1 MNYDAI
7 LFDYDGTVADSIADI
22 AYAANRA
29 LRLAGLP
36 EREEAE
42 YRSFAGSGAGV
53 LLRRAAPAGTDGE
66 TLRALYDDYVAYYAE
81 HANDRSRPYDGVPEM
96 LSALKEAGRKL
107 AVISNKPDAAMQP
120 GVKRFFAPWLDLA
133 VGEKPGVRRKPW
145 PDMLEA
151 AAAELG
157 VALPRCLYV
166 GDTEV
171 DLETARAANIDC
183 AAVTWGFRTRGQ
195 LAAAGA
201 SLLFDSPAELT
212 AFILNA

>member
-22 AYAANRA
+22 AFAANRA

-53 LLRRAAPAGTDGE
+53 LLRRAAPAGTGEE
-66 TLRALYDDYVAYYAE
+66 TLRALYDDYVAWYAD

-96 LSALKEAGRKL
+96 LSALKEAGLKL
-107 AVISNKPDAAMQP
+107 AVISNKPDAAVQP
-120 GVKRFFAPWLDLA
+120 GVKRFFALWLDLA
-133 VGEKPGVRRKPW
+133 VGETPGVRRKPW

-183 AAVTWGFRTRGQ
+183 AAVTWGFRTREQ
-195 LAAAGA
+195 LVAAGA
-201 SLLFDSPAELT
+201 SLLFDTPAELT
-212 AFILNA
+212 AFILES

>member
-66 TLRALYDDYVAYYAE
+66 TLQALYDDYVAYYAD
-81 HANDRSRPYDGVPEM
+81 HANDRSRPYDGVP
-96 LSALKEAGRKL
+96 
-107 AVISNKPDAAMQP
+107 
-120 GVKRFFAPWLDLA
+120 
-133 VGEKPGVRRKPW
+133 
-145 PDMLEA
+145 
-151 AAAELG
+151 
-157 VALPRCLYV
+157 
-166 GDTEV
+166 
-171 DLETARAANIDC
+171 
-183 AAVTWGFRTRGQ
+183 
-195 LAAAGA
+195 
-201 SLLFDSPAELT
+201 
-212 AFILNA
+212 

>member
-36 EREEAE
+36 EREAAE
-42 YRSFAGSGAGV
+42 YRAFAGSGAGV
-53 LLRRAAPAGTDGE
+53 LLRRAA
-66 TLRALYDDYVAYYAE
+66 
-81 HANDRSRPYDGVPEM
+81 RPYDGVPEM
-96 LSALKEAGRKL
+96 LAALKEAGQKL
-107 AVISNKPDAAMQP
+107 AVISNKPDAAVQP
-120 GVKRFFAPWLDLA
+120 GVRRFFAPWLDLA

-157 VALPRCLYV
+157 VALARCLYV

-171 DLETARAANIDC
+171 DLETARAAGIDC
-183 AAVTWGFRTRGQ
+183 AAVTWGFRTREQ
-195 LAAAGA
+195 LVAAGA
-201 SLLFDSPAELT
+201 SLLFDTPAELT
-212 AFILNA
+212 SYILEQ

>member
-7 LFDYDGTVADSIADI
+7 LFDYDGTVTDSIADI

-36 EREEAE
+36 ERETAE
-42 YRSFAGSGAGV
+42 YRSFAGNGAGF

-66 TLRALYDDYVAYYAE
+66 TLQALYDDYVAYYAD

-96 LSALKEAGRKL
+96 LAALKEAGLKL
-107 AVISNKPDAAMQP
+107 AVISNKPDAAVQP
-120 GVKRFFAPWLDLA
+120 GARRFFAPWLTLV

-145 PDMLEA
+145 TDMLEA
-151 AAAELG
+151 AAEEMG
-157 VALPRCLYV
+157 VALARCLYV

-183 AAVTWGFRTRGQ
+183 AACTWGFRTREQ
-195 LAAAGA
+195 LVAAGA

-212 AFILNA
+212 AFILES

>member
-107 AVISNKPDAAMQP
+107 AVISNKPDAAVQP

-183 AAVTWGFRTRGQ
+183 AAVTWGFRTREQ
-195 LAAAGA
+195 LVDAGA
-201 SLLFDSPAELT
+201 SLLFNTPAELT
-212 AFILNA
+212 AFILES

>member
-53 LLRRAAPAGTDGE
+53 LLRRAAPAGTGEE
-66 TLRALYDDYVAYYAE
+66 TLRALYDDYVAWYAD

-107 AVISNKPDAAMQP
+107 AVISNKPDAAVQP

-133 VGEKPGVRRKPW
+133 VGEKPGGRRKPW

>member
-66 TLRALYDDYVAYYAE
+66 TLQTLYDDYVAYYAD

-107 AVISNKPDAAMQP
+107 AVISNKPDAAVQP

-183 AAVTWGFRTRGQ
+183 AAVTWGFRTREQ
-195 LAAAGA
+195 LVDAGA
-201 SLLFDSPAELT
+201 SLLFDTPAELT
-212 AFILNA
+212 AFILES

>member
-96 LSALKEAGRKL
+96 LSALKEAGQKL
-107 AVISNKPDAAMQP
+107 AVISNKPDAAVQP
-120 GVKRFFAPWLDLA
+120 GVERFFAPWLDLA

>member
-36 EREEAE
+36 ERAAAADP
-42 YRSFAGSGAGV
+42 SVAGSAAGV
-53 LLRRAAPAGTDGE
+53 LPRRAAPAGTDGE

-107 AVISNKPDAAMQP
+107 AVISNKPDAAVQP

-183 AAVTWGFRTRGQ
+183 AAVTWGFRTREQ
-195 LAAAGA
+195 LVDAGA
-201 SLLFDSPAELT
+201 SLLFDTPAELT
-212 AFILNA
+212 AFILES

>member
-66 TLRALYDDYVAYYAE
+66 TLRALYDDYVAYYAD

-107 AVISNKPDAAMQP
+107 AVISNKPDAAVQRLVAEFFP
-120 GVKRFFAPWLDLA
+120 GLFNA
-133 VGEKPGVRRKPW
+133 VAGERDGVRRKPA
-145 PDMLEA
+145 PDTVNEVMSA
-151 AAAELG
+151 LG
-157 VALPRCLYV
+157 VTPDECVYV
-166 GDTEV
+166 GDSEV
-171 DLETARAANIDC
+171 DVETAANAKTACVCVSWGYRSAA
-183 AAVTWGFRTRGQ
+183 A
-195 LAAAGA
+195 LKAAGA
-201 SLLFDSPAELT
+201 KTIVDTTEELADTLLG
-212 AFILNA
+212 